1 MADAPGWYGKLP
13 ALGDFARRRL
23 PPSFIEPWD
32 DWLRQGLAA
41 SRAALGQDWL
51 THYLGA
57 PVWRF
62 VLLPGVIGPDAWAGV
77 LLPSVDRVGRYFP
90 LTVCAG
96 LPAAAPLG
104 RSLAA
109 LDGWLTALEQSA
121 LLGLDPEHGLERLE
135 AALLNGPAAPLI
147 APASYGEAGTPPA
160 FLDALAARLLAQTL
174 AGRTLWWSPDARGAS
189 TGFVERGLPRPER
202 HAELLR
208 GVVTSTVA

>member
-23 PPSFIEPWD
+23 PPGFIEPWD
-32 DWLRQGLAA
+32 EWLRQGLAA

-51 THYLGA
+51 AHYLGA
-57 PVWRF
+57 SVWRF
-62 VLLPGVIGPDAWAGV
+62 VLLPGIIGPDAWAGV

-104 RSLAA
+104 RSLAG
-109 LDGWLTALEQSA
+109 LDGWLTALERSA
-121 LLGLDPEHGLERLE
+121 LLGLDPDHGLERLE
-135 AALLNGPAAPLI
+135 SALLNGPKVPL
-147 APASYGEAGTPPA
+147 APASRDETATPPA
-160 FLDALAARLLAQTL
+160 FLDALAVQVLAQSL
-174 AGRTLWWSPDARGAS
+174 AGRTLWWSPHAQGANA
-189 TGFVERGLPRPER
+189 GFVEHGLPRPER

-208 GVVTSTVA
+208 GRPD

>member
-13 ALGDFARRRL
+13 ALGDFAHRRL

-41 SRAALGQDWL
+41 GRAALGQDWL
-51 THYLGA
+51 GHYLGA

-90 LTVCAG
+90 LTVCAS
-96 LPAAAPLG
+96 LPAVAPLG

-109 LDGWLTALEQSA
+109 LDGWLAQLERSA
-121 LLGLDPEHGLERLE
+121 LLGLDPDHGLEDLE
-135 AALLNGPAAPLI
+135 AALLSGPADPLAPLT
-147 APASYGEAGTPPA
+147 PATGGETATPPA
-160 FLDALAARLLAQTL
+160 FLDTLAARVLAQTL
-174 AGRTLWWSPDARGAS
+174 AGCTLWWSPHAQGANA
-189 TGFVERGLPRPER
+189 GFVERGLPPPER

-208 GVVTSTVA
+208 GRPN